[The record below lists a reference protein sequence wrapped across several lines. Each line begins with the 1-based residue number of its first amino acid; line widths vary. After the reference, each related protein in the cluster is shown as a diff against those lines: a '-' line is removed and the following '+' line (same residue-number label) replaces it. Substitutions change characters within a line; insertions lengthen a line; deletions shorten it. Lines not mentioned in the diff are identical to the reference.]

1 MGFQVEN
8 LSIRY
13 GPTLALHDVSL
24 QFETG
29 ALGLLGPNGAGK
41 SSLLRALLGFVQP
54 AAGRVRVLGQP
65 LGHNA
70 VRLRRF
76 IGYHPE
82 DDVLLPGMNG
92 VASVALCGELAGLTH
107 SDAIQR
113 AHEILYFVGLGEVRY
128 RLSTTYSQG
137 MRQRLKLA
145 QALVHDPQLLLLD
158 EPTNGLDPNGR
169 REMLRLIRD
178 LATAKGV
185 HLILS
190 SHLLPDV
197 EAACDQVALLDR
209 GRLLAA
215 GRLQDLLRQA
225 QASFEVRVKG
235 DLARFEATLAQRG
248 AHSTRTPRG
257 TLLVQVPTRSARFV
271 FEAAR
276 DSDCQVR
283 RLSPER
289 QSLVEMF
296 AATVAGGAD
305 AHS

>member
-1 MGFQVEN
+1 MGFQAEN
-8 LSIRY
+8 LSIHY
-13 GPTLALHDVSL
+13 GSHVALRDVSL
-24 QFETG
+24 RFDTG

-41 SSLLRALLGFVQP
+41 SSLLRALLGFVKP
-54 AAGRVRVLGQP
+54 AAGSVRVLGEP
-65 LGHNA
+65 MGWNA
-70 VRLRRF
+70 HRLRRH

-92 VASVALCGELAGLTH
+92 VGAVALCGELAGLTH
-107 SDAIQR
+107 GDAVQR

-128 RLSTTYSQG
+128 RLATTYSQG

-145 QALVHDPQLLLLD
+145 QALVHDPQLLILD
-158 EPTNGLDPNGR
+158 EPTNGLDPSGR

-197 EAACDQVALLDR
+197 EAVCDQVALLDR

-215 GRLQDLLRQA
+215 GNLQDLLQRA
-225 QASFEVRVKG
+225 QAAFEVRVKG
-235 DLARFEATLAQRG
+235 DARRFEQTLEQRG
-248 AHSTRTPRG
+248 ARCSRTPQG
-257 TLLVQVPTRSARFV
+257 TLLVQVPSRSARFL

-276 DSDCQVR
+276 DSECQVR
-283 RLSPER
+283 RMTPER

-305 AHS
+305 ADS